1 MFLKPERGRCPRDAV
16 MLNLFQHPWCRAWE
30 RELVKRPCVYLLA
43 SQRRGTLYIGVT
55 SDLIARL
62 WQHRN
67 GTVAGFTSRY
77 GVFLLVRYEFFADM
91 PAAIAREKQL
101 KRWHRQWKINLI
113 ERDNPDWS
121 DLASALGLEPL
132 PNRVRRDGC

>member
-1 MFLKPERGRCPRDAV
+1 